1 VITDHAL
8 CEKAVRNLNAKID
21 KYLER
26 IAEIEAELQDTRHLL
41 FELEEVSAR
50 KQDRL
55 DVAEANLARVGEW
68 EEGRMHMD
76 SDDMEHLRNYIL
88 SDTRKPLAVVD
99 RWANPR
105 ALLSLSVKR
114 VFDDDTPVTVIV
126 MPRESEGE

>member
-1 VITDHAL
+1 MTDHAL